1 MKTVLYILLAIMVTT
16 MFFAMIHLIF
26 TMGRIFEN
34 SIMIR
39 ELDEKVEREMIEL
52 QKIDAEFMKLKAELR
67 GAE

>member
-1 MKTVLYILLAIMVTT
+1 MQTVLYILLATMVII

-39 ELDEKVEREMIEL
+39 ELDEKMEREIIEF
-52 QKIDAEFMKLKAELR
+52 QKIDAEIMKLKAEVR

>member
-1 MKTVLYILLAIMVTT
+1 MATILYILLAIMVTT
-16 MFFAMIHLIF
+16 MFFAIIHLIF

-39 ELDEKVEREMIEL
+39 ELDEKIDREMTEMEKIENEINIL
-52 QKIDAEFMKLKAELR
+52 TEKLR